1 VRRYG
6 AAVTSISAETQPVH
20 TDDLGSLVV
29 LSWRGTT
36 PEGVDVPYLL
46 ACPLGDGAN
55 GPEATAE
62 AIEQLLES
70 AGLPV
75 GEGLVD
81 ATQRPSMPVSLLVV
95 PGSAVL
101 TVQHLK
107 SQFVPP
113 ETWLEAVAKLG
124 YAYLIFATRSWPEGA
139 EPGDVETLAAF
150 TSDEDVLT
158 SAVHVVLPARSLRG

>member
-1 VRRYG
+1 M
-6 AAVTSISAETQPVH
+6 TSISAETQPTH

-46 ACPLGDGAN
+46 ACPLGPGAN
-55 GPEATAE
+55 GPEATAK
-62 AIEQLLES
+62 AIEQLLGS

-81 ATQRPSMPVSLLVV
+81 AAQRPGLPVSLLVV

-101 TVQHLK
+101 TVQHLRA
-107 SQFVPP
+107 QFVPP
-113 ETWLEAVAKLG
+113 ESWLEAVAALG
-124 YAYLIFATRSWPEGA
+124 YAYLIFATRPWPEGT
-139 EPGDVETLAAF
+139 EPGDVQTLAAF
-150 TSDEDVLT
+150 TSDQDVLT
-158 SAVHVVLPARSLRG
+158 SAVH